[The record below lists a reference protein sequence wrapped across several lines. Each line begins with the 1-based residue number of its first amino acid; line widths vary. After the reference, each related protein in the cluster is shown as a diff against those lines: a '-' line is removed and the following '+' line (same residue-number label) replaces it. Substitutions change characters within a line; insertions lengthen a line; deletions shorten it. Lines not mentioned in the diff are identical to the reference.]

1 VVSLLEGRVSR
12 NGPHQKRSKVSGN
25 RLQRPHSVPRPRASS
40 TQQGSVFDFQKLNPT
55 VIHETYHTL
64 VFKLKWKPEEAAGA
78 LSELLDDPAIMFLN
92 QTKET
97 TWAGVQLARQYSL
110 GGRDALILAS
120 FLNPAVPEM
129 VTFDRTLIQLRKVE
143 HGARSLRIRPA

>member
-1 VVSLLEGRVSR
+1 MAHTRRDQKYLALDSNVLIAYLDLEH
-12 NGPHQKRSKVSGN
+12 PQHSKV
-25 RLQRPHSVPRPRASS
+25 ASLAARK
-40 TQQGSVFDFQKLNPT
+40 VALNPT

-78 LSELLDDPAIMFLN
+78 LLELLDDPAIMFLN

-97 TWAGVQLARQYSL
+97 TRAGVQLAKQYSL

-120 FLNPAVPEM
+120 FLNSAVPEM
-129 VTFDRTLIQLRKVE
+129 VTFDRTLIQIRKVE
-143 HGARSLRIRPA
+143 HGARSLRIRSA